1 MNRVN
6 VKDSQ
11 EMQQKQLM
19 GGGSAVD
26 SRSAS
31 STYSKVRPK
40 NSFDI

>member
-19 GGGSAVD
+19 GGSAVD

-31 STYSKVRPK
+31 STYSKLRPM
-40 NSFDI
+40 NSHDI